1 MMQHTRVGMRWK
13 IWGTVALFV
22 LAIVGAVTQLSWRT
36 RTMTL
41 QEYEAQA
48 QRFVA
53 NVAVAMNRSL
63 AGTEG
68 LLAGLDESLWPPGR
82 TPQEPLT
89 AADERWARQRLLSAL
104 RQNPSARMLT
114 LLDATGRV
122 LASTAPQGRNVVLRL
137 PDGFFAQAMAGTPGR
152 LVVGPASPAPT
163 SPDGMQHFAR
173 WLRLPGEQR
182 LLVIAQMAVRQRGQA
197 LAPGTEID
205 GLELTLEHGASGQI
219 LISEPPWEGPGPA
232 LRLPSVDQLDALH
245 LPPWQ
250 HAARVTGAPALV
262 LVRPLAYPD
271 LRIVASVR
279 EADALATWRLN
290 RDRYA
295 AVAGLFVLTFLA
307 TGALAHRNIQRME
320 DAREALARSVALQQQ
335 AFASMESGFLVLD
348 AARKVVQW
356 NQRFVELFP
365 ILESAL
371 QEGIASRALWELGL
385 RHSLPYVDE
394 SALLA
399 VVQRC
404 AEPQRPGE
412 TQELS
417 LPGGRHIQRSERPL
431 PDGGVVVTYHDVTD
445 IRKASAEIEHL
456 AFYDPL
462 TGLPNRRLLLDRM
475 QQFCASSQRTGY
487 WGAVLFLDL
496 DHFKTL
502 NDTQGHE
509 TGDQLLVSVA
519 ERLSTSVRTEDTV
532 ARLGGDEFVVML
544 CDLSS
549 DREGAA
555 ARAQHIGNAIQQEI
569 RKPHMLAGRRY
580 QCTASLG
587 ATLLGG
593 LQPDTPSQV
602 LDQADIAMY
611 QIKSQGRNALCF
623 FDPQMQ
629 VTVTRRVQLA
639 ADLQA
644 ALTLGQLQLH
654 YQPQFHADGHAVG
667 VEALLRWLH
676 PERGMVLPEDF
687 IAVAEES
694 LLIVEIGLWVMQ
706 TACAQLKAWESVP
719 ACAHLQLAINVSASQ
734 LRAHDFPERLADI
747 LRESGARPAL
757 LKLELTESVVLHD
770 VVDTIAK
777 MEQIKAQGVRFAL
790 DDFGTGYSSLAYLT
804 QLPLDQLKIDQSFVH
819 HLGLRASDDAIVQT
833 IIGMA
838 HNLGLEVIAEGVE
851 TTAQKSDLERYG
863 CQLFQGF
870 LCGRPMPQHEL
881 AALLSPAAATESD
894 DAA

>member
-1 MMQHTRVGMRWK
+1 MQRTRARIRLEV
-13 IWGTVALFV
+13 WGTVAVFV
-22 LAIVGAVTQLSWRT
+22 LAIVGAVTQLSLRT

-48 QRFVA
+48 WRFVV
-53 NVAVAMNRSL
+53 NVEVAMNRYL
-63 AGTEG
+63 QGTEG
-68 LLAGLDESLWPPGR
+68 LLSGLDESLWPPGR
-82 TPQEPLT
+82 GAQEPLT
-89 AADERWARQRLLSAL
+89 AADEPWLHQRLLSAQ
-104 RQNPSARMLT
+104 RQHQLARRLT

-122 LASTAPQGRNVVLRL
+122 MASSAPQGRDLVLRL
-137 PDGFFAQAMAGTPGR
+137 PDGLLAQAMADTTSR
-152 LVVGPASPAPT
+152 LVVGPASPSPDA
-163 SPDGMQHFAR
+163 PDGMQHFAR
-173 WLRLPGEQR
+173 WLRLPGDQQ

-197 LAPGTEID
+197 MAPGTEIN
-205 GLELTLEHGASGQI
+205 GLEVTLEHGASGQI
-219 LISEPPWEGPGPA
+219 LMSEPPWEGAGPA
-232 LRLPSVDQLDALH
+232 LRLPSVDQLEALH

-262 LVRPLAYPD
+262 VQRTLAYPD

-279 EADALATWRLN
+279 EADALAAWRVN
-290 RDRYA
+290 RNRYA
-295 AVAGLFVLTFLA
+295 AAAALFALTFLA
-307 TGALAHRNIQRME
+307 TGMLAHRNIQHME
-320 DAREALARSVALQQQ
+320 DTREALARAVALQQQ

-365 ILESAL
+365 MLESTLRA
-371 QEGIASRALWELGL
+371 GTPSRSLWEVSL
-385 RHSLPYVDE
+385 RSSWSHVDE
-394 SALLA
+394 SGLHA
-399 VVQRC
+399 VVQRF
-404 AEPQRPGE
+404 AEPQPPGV
-412 TQELS
+412 TLELHM
-417 LPGGRHIQRSERPL
+417 PGGRHIQRSERPL

-462 TGLPNRRLLLDRM
+462 TGLPNRRLLIDRM
-475 QQFCASSQRTGY
+475 QQFCASSQRTGH

-509 TGDQLLVSVA
+509 TGDQLLISMG
-519 ERLSTSVRTEDTV
+519 ERLRASVRSEDTV

-549 DREGAA
+549 DREEAA
-555 ARAQHIGNAIQQEI
+555 TRAQYIGNAIQHEI
-569 RKPHMLAGRRY
+569 RKPHLFAGRHY

-593 LQPDTPSQV
+593 QQSDTPGQV

-629 VTVTRRVQLA
+629 VAITRRVQLE
-639 ADLQA
+639 ADLQT
-644 ALTLGQLQLH
+644 ALAQGQLLLH
-654 YQPQFHADGHAVG
+654 YQPQFHADGRVVG

-676 PERGMVLPEDF
+676 PERGMVPPGDF

-694 LLIVEIGLWVMQ
+694 LLIVEIGLWVLQ
-706 TACAQLKAWESVP
+706 TACAQLKAWEAVP
-719 ACAHLQLAINVSASQ
+719 ACAQLQLAINVSARQ
-734 LRAHDFPERLADI
+734 LRQHDFPERLADI
-747 LRESGARPAL
+747 LRQSGARPSL

-770 VVDTIAK
+770 VADTIAT
-777 MEQIKAQGVRFAL
+777 MERIKAQGVRFSL
-790 DDFGTGYSSLAYLT
+790 DDFGTGQSSLAYLT
-804 QLPLDQLKIDQSFVH
+804 RLPLDQLKIDQSFVR
-819 HLGLRASDDAIVQT
+819 HLGLRPTDDAIVQT

-851 TTAQKSDLERYG
+851 TAAQKSHLERYG
-863 CQLFQGF
+863 CQLFQGY
-870 LCGRPMPQHEL
+870 LYGRPMPHHEL
-881 AALLSPAAATESD
+881 AALLAPAAATQSNN
-894 DAA
+894 AA